1 MDIYC
6 NIKCF
11 TIDFILYT
19 ILYYNTARERIEVF
33 YSIENVLSTE
43 LQFFA
48 NSNIKIDSC
57 MNYTRPQLAIVL
69 GSIRNSFIDARNR
82 GIKLRYLT
90 EITSENISYC
100 KELLHIV
107 NELRHLDGIKG
118 NFMISETEYLAPVIL
133 FEEGKVASQL
143 IHSNAKELVEQH
155 EYIFDTL
162 WSNAI
167 SAERRI
173 IEIEEGAESVQ
184 TKVLE
189 DKEKIFKHIKSVIEK
204 SSERSVCSSI
214 GAMQLV
220 YNNFFEE
227 YKKLIYKHRTDRNSR
242 GIRWITSIE
251 KDSIDLV
258 KIFMDAG
265 IPVRHV
271 KNLTPINFAVD
282 NKHFYATIESMQEG
296 RMIES
301 LLVSNEP
308 AYVKH
313 FNIIF
318 EQLWSKGIDA
328 KVRISD
334 IENGIEIANVEIIE
348 NPKESIDRAYD
359 ISISAK
365 EELLVAFPTVNAFR
379 RNMHAG
385 MSMQLLKQQHIK
397 DNDIKIRILTP
408 INKEIIH
415 TIEELKVIVPQVEI
429 RAINES
435 MENRITIVLADRK
448 ECLIIE
454 IRDDTRDNMYE
465 AAGLSIYSNSNSI
478 VWSYVSIF
486 ERLWKLSELYA
497 QIKES
502 HEQLKVH
509 DRMQKEFINI
519 AAHELRTPVQPIL
532 GLSDVLLSK
541 KGNIEEHRELL
552 EAINR
557 NSKRLQALID
567 RILDITRIESQ
578 SLKLKKEKIDLN
590 EVILRVISDYK
601 NQIKKEAINVNLS
614 FIPKGEAIV
623 EADRL
628 RLSQVFDTIL
638 SNAIKFTKT
647 RVDDNDKNDI
657 TITVQTNKNDEK
669 KGGQV
674 NYEAIVSIKDTGTGI
689 DPEIFPRL
697 FAKFA
702 TKSDKGTGLGLFISK
717 SIVEAHGGRIWAE
730 NYGSDRQKGAV
741 FYFTIPSNK

>member
-1 MDIYC
+1 
-6 NIKCF
+6 
-11 TIDFILYT
+11 
-19 ILYYNTARERIEVF
+19 
-33 YSIENVLSTE
+33 
-43 LQFFA
+43 
-48 NSNIKIDSC
+48 
-57 MNYTRPQLAIVL
+57 
-69 GSIRNSFIDARNR
+69 
-82 GIKLRYLT
+82 
-90 EITSENISYC
+90 
-100 KELLHIV
+100 
-107 NELRHLDGIKG
+107 
-118 NFMISETEYLAPVIL
+118 
-133 FEEGKVASQL
+133 VASQL
-143 IHSNAKELVEQH
+143 IRSNAKELIEQH

-173 IEIEEGAESVQ
+173 IEIEEGGAESVK

-189 DKEKIFKHIKSVIEK
+189 DKEKIFKHIKSIIEK

-227 YKKLIYKHRTDRNSR
+227 YKKLIDKHRVDRNSR

-258 KIFMDAG
+258 KIFLNAG
-265 IPVRHV
+265 IQVRHI
-271 KNLTPINFAVD
+271 KNLTPISFAVD
-282 NKHFYATIESMQEG
+282 NKYFHATIESMQEG
-296 RMIES
+296 RMMES

-348 NPKESIDRAYD
+348 NPKESIDRGYD
-359 ISISAK
+359 ISMSAK

-379 RNMHAG
+379 RNMHTG
-385 MSMQLLKQQHIK
+385 MSMQLIKQQHTK
-397 DNDIKIRILTP
+397 DNNIKIRILTP
-408 INKEIIH
+408 VNKQIIQ
-415 TIEELKVIVPQVEI
+415 TIEELKMIVPQVEV

-435 MENRITIVLADRK
+435 IENRITIVIADRK

-454 IRDDTRDNMYE
+454 IRNDTRDNMYE

-509 DRMQKEFINI
+509 DRMQKEFIDI

-541 KGNIEEHRELL
+541 KGNIEEYREVL
-552 EAINR
+552 ETINR

-567 RILDITRIESQ
+567 SILDITRIESQ
-578 SLKLKKEKIDLN
+578 SLQLRIGKIDLD
-590 EVILRVISDYK
+590 ELVLGIISNYK
-601 NQIKKEAINVNLS
+601 NQIKKEALNVNLS
-614 FIPKGEAIV
+614 FIPGGEVIV

-638 SNAIKFTKT
+638 SNAIKFTKS
-647 RVDDNDKNDI
+647 RGDNNSKNDI
-657 TITVQTNKNDEK
+657 TITVQTNKNDHK
-669 KGGQV
+669 KVGQV
-674 NYEAIVSIKDTGTGI
+674 NYEAIVSIKDTGIGI

-697 FAKFA
+697 FTKFA

-717 SIVEAHGGRIWAE
+717 SIIEAHGGRMWAE
-730 NYGSDRQKGAV
+730 NYSSDGQKGAV
-741 FYFTIPSNK
+741 FYFTIPLNK

>member
-1 MDIYC
+1 M
-6 NIKCF
+6 
-11 TIDFILYT
+11 
-19 ILYYNTARERIEVF
+19 
-33 YSIENVLSTE
+33 
-43 LQFFA
+43 
-48 NSNIKIDSC
+48 
-57 MNYTRPQLAIVL
+57 P
-69 GSIRNSFIDARNR
+69 
-82 GIKLRYLT
+82 
-90 EITSENISYC
+90 
-100 KELLHIV
+100 
-107 NELRHLDGIKG
+107 
-118 NFMISETEYLAPVIL
+118 
-133 FEEGKVASQL
+133 
-143 IHSNAKELVEQH
+143 
-155 EYIFDTL
+155 
-162 WSNAI
+162 
-167 SAERRI
+167 
-173 IEIEEGAESVQ
+173 
-184 TKVLE
+184 
-189 DKEKIFKHIKSVIEK
+189 
-204 SSERSVCSSI
+204 
-214 GAMQLV
+214 
-220 YNNFFEE
+220 
-227 YKKLIYKHRTDRNSR
+227 
-242 GIRWITSIE
+242 
-251 KDSIDLV
+251 
-258 KIFMDAG
+258 
-265 IPVRHV
+265 
-271 KNLTPINFAVD
+271 
-282 NKHFYATIESMQEG
+282 
-296 RMIES
+296 
-301 LLVSNEP
+301 
-308 AYVKH
+308 
-313 FNIIF
+313 
-318 EQLWSKGIDA
+318 
-328 KVRISD
+328 VRISD

-448 ECLIIE
+448 ECPIIE

-502 HEQLKVH
+502 HKQLKVH
-509 DRMQKEFINI
+509 DRMQKEFIDI

-638 SNAIKFTKT
+638 SNAINLTKT
-647 RVDDNDKNDI
+647 RVEDNNKNDI

-669 KGGQV
+669 K
-674 NYEAIVSIKDTGTGI
+674 EAKLIVK
-689 DPEIFPRL
+689 L
-697 FAKFA
+697 
-702 TKSDKGTGLGLFISK
+702 
-717 SIVEAHGGRIWAE
+717 
-730 NYGSDRQKGAV
+730 
-741 FYFTIPSNK
+741 